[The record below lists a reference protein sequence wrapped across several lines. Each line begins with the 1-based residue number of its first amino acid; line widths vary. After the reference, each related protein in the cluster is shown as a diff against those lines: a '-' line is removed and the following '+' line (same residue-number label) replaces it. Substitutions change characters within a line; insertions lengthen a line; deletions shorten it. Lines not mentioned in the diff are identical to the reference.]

1 MAPGQL
7 PSQATDFNI
16 AIPLTMP
23 GQIDGSTNG
32 ATDGAAH
39 HNDKLPKELV
49 NEMQTLFG
57 KHLGYRTSRIL
68 LLGYWYLLAK
78 L

>member
-1 MAPGQL
+1 MAPGQF
-7 PSQATDFNI
+7 PSQVTDFNI

-32 ATDGAAH
+32 ATDGAAR
-39 HNDKLPKELV
+39 HNDKLPKGLV
-49 NEMQTLFG
+49 DEMQTLFG
-57 KHLGYRTSRIL
+57 KHPGYRTSRIL
-68 LLGYWYLLAK
+68 LLCYWYLLAN